1 MTSVHLRCSNFKEK
15 VNKKLNRSVRNF
27 KTKAHK
33 MAASKT
39 NFVSCTM
46 FWLDLPEN
54 KAISEF
60 TEDCSV
66 VICIIIVCFSRE
78 IDFEWASYFD

>member
-1 MTSVHLRCSNFKEK
+1 M
-15 VNKKLNRSVRNF
+15 
-27 KTKAHK
+27 
-33 MAASKT
+33 
-39 NFVSCTM
+39 SCTM
-46 FWLDLPEN
+46 FWLGLPEN

-78 IDFEWASYFD
+78 IDFEWVSYFDQSVHK